1 MIWIETLSKTIH
13 MPAAE
18 KNAAVDAAEEL
29 VDYEE
34 EEVAEAEAGK
44 GGQVSILT
52 HLRFESPSRSST
64 VQSVS
69 TAGMRGYSWE
79 DFY

>member
-1 MIWIETLSKTIH
+1 

-18 KNAAVDAAEEL
+18 KNAAADAAEEL

-44 GGQVSILT
+44 GGQVSLMI
-52 HLRFESPSRSST
+52 H
-64 VQSVS
+64 V
-69 TAGMRGYSWE
+69 
-79 DFY
+79 